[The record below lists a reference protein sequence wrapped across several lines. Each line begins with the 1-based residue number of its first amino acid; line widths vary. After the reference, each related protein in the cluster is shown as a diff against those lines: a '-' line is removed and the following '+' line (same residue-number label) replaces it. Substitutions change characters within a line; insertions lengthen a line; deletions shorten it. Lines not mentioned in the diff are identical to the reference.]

1 MYDNRLPPIP
11 LVTTDGEGRYTL
23 PWLGV
28 PFELAAVHA
37 SGFARRSSEQIEA
50 TTEIRLA
57 RWSRVEGEVRNGNKA
72 AAQSLVMMSSDEPRP
87 PAVWGRDAVD
97 RYGLPARIGA
107 PHFMIDLKTI
117 EVEATTDDAGR
128 FSFERVPPEDMV
140 LRHSVGSQF
149 AHEGLLRVLPGETAR
164 ITLGGQGRP
173 VTGRVVAPARAKRS
187 IDLAEVSLRGRGPS
201 IQAQPYMPPI
211 PEGLTREGRSD
222 WVERWWHSPEG
233 RDFRAARSP
242 RPVKLEPDGRFRA
255 EDLAAGEY
263 VLEAWFYQ
271 GGGTP
276 VEAGFVGHSFTV
288 PPISGGRSDEPLD
301 LGEIPIRLSPLLP
314 HGREIAASFV
324 MLDAPEQ
331 RRSLAEY
338 RGKYVVLV
346 CTANWAEIDPVE
358 REQLRE
364 LFVSGNKTE
373 KVVVLG
379 LSFDDTI
386 EEARAAP
393 ARAATPWP
401 QAYAGPWET
410 GDVAE
415 GLGLGSIPR
424 IIVIDPQGRFL
435 SRSLSIPVIR
445 RLFSR

>member
-1 MYDNRLPPIP
+1 
-11 LVTTDGEGRYTL
+11 
-23 PWLGV
+23 
-28 PFELAAVHA
+28 
-37 SGFARRSSEQIEA
+37 
-50 TTEIRLA
+50 
-57 RWSRVEGEVRNGNKA
+57 
-72 AAQSLVMMSSDEPRP
+72 
-87 PAVWGRDAVD
+87 
-97 RYGLPARIGA
+97 
-107 PHFMIDLKTI
+107 
-117 EVEATTDDAGR
+117 
-128 FSFERVPPEDMV
+128 
-140 LRHSVGSQF
+140 
-149 AHEGLLRVLPGETAR
+149 
-164 ITLGGQGRP
+164 
-173 VTGRVVAPARAKRS
+173 
-187 IDLAEVSLRGRGPS
+187 
-201 IQAQPYMPPI
+201 MPPI